1 MYSCDD
7 AVKDMPSNASQ
18 QGGGVLPLA
27 PPLISEQRHRCH
39 RCHPVPVRS
48 QDPFADNLLHP
59 YNVKPRDVR
68 VGAKTLK
75 GYYAEDLWDCWERY
89 LPAS

>member
-7 AVKDMPSNASQ
+7 AVKDMPSNASLAR
-18 QGGGVLPLA
+18 GGTPLA
-27 PPLISEQRHRCH
+27 PLLISERRHRCH
-39 RCHPVPVRS
+39 RCRPVPGRS
-48 QDPFADNLLHP
+48 QDPFADNLLHA